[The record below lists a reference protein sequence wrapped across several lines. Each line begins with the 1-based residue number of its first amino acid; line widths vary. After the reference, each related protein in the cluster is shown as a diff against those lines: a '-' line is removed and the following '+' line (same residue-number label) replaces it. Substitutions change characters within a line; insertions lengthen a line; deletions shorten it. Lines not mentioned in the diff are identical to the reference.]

1 MDNLKSEIFKYFE
14 EKKILLLGFA
24 RSNKAVSKLLDECEI
39 NFDVADEKLIDIESF
54 KNSKV
59 SFLFGE
65 KYLDKISDYDVI
77 FRSPGIKYNDKMKE
91 ALKKGVEFTS
101 EISLFFKFCRS
112 KNIFAITGSDGKTTS
127 SNMIYE
133 MLKKSGKRVFIG
145 GNIGIPIISHIFDI
159 SENDFVVLELSS
171 FQLFDSKIKPKVA
184 VITNISENHLDWH
197 SNFDEYLKSKMNIS
211 RYQDKED
218 TLILNYDDKF
228 SNYIVGQV
236 SSSVRFF
243 SMKNKITSGC
253 SLRDHNIYFSDGK
266 NEKMVINIDRIKI
279 PGMHNIENFMSAI
292 SACFDYVKIDDI
304 RFVCENFSG
313 VEHRIEFVCEIN
325 GVKYFDDSIASSPTR
340 VIKGALSVFTRN
352 IILIAGGYDKK
363 LDFNELADHVCK
375 KVKVLILMGQT
386 ADKIRDCVL
395 KSRVKTKPKIFKVDS
410 MKEAVYVSYR
420 NSSRNDVILLSP
432 SCASFGMYKNFEE
445 RGNDFK
451 NCVLDLKNSIWGVI
465 VSK

>member
-14 EKKILLLGFA
+14 GKKILLLGFA
-24 RSNKAVSKLLDECEI
+24 RSNRAVSKLFDECEI
-39 NFDVADEKLIDIESF
+39 NFDVADEKLIDIGSF
-54 KNSKV
+54 RNSKV
-59 SFLFGE
+59 DFFFGE
-65 KYLDKISDYDVI
+65 KYLDAISNYDAV
-77 FRSPGIKYNDKMKE
+77 FRSPGIKYNNKMKE

-101 EISLFFKFCRS
+101 EISLFFRFCKS
-112 KNIFAITGSDGKTTS
+112 KNIFAVTGSDGKTTS

-145 GNIGIPIISHIFDI
+145 GNIGIPIISYIFDI
-159 SENDFVVLELSS
+159 LENDFVILELSS

-184 VITNISENHLDWH
+184 VVTNISENHLDWH
-197 SNFDEYLKSKMNIS
+197 SNFDEYLESKMNVF

-228 SNYIVGQV
+228 SSYIGKQV
-236 SSSVRFF
+236 SPNVRFF
-243 SMKNKITSGC
+243 STKNKISNGC
-253 SLRDHNIYFSDGK
+253 FLRDHSIYFSDGK
-266 NEKMVINIDRIKI
+266 NENIIINIDKLKI
-279 PGMHNIENFMSAI
+279 PGTHNVENFMSAI
-292 SACFDYVKIDDI
+292 SACFDYVRIDDI

-313 VEHRIEFVCEIN
+313 VEHRIEFVREIN
-325 GVKYFDDSIASSPTR
+325 GVRYFDDSIASSPTR
-340 VIKGALSVFTRN
+340 VIKGALSVFTKN

-363 LDFNELADHVCK
+363 LDFHELADQICK

-386 ADKIRDCVL
+386 ADKIKDCVL

-410 MKEAVYVSYR
+410 MKEAVWFSYR
-420 NSSRNDVILLSP
+420 NSSQNDVVLLSP

-451 NCVLDLKNSIWGVI
+451 NCVLNLKNSV
-465 VSK
+465 